1 MGDTLQVADL
11 SAALPP
17 NPLVANAT
25 SLGAPQIATGKTTPV
40 GVPKNPEDNLT
51 VARRQRE
58 QGENPSHDPNA
69 QNPYSSAGG
78 TNQIIDST
86 WLELLTKHKPGLVEG
101 KTKEELLAMK
111 LDGNLNTEMANAY
124 DRDNAKFLA
133 SNGIAPTPNFLNA
146 AYRAGPQGAMAI
158 IQAAHT
164 NPNALVK
171 DVAPDMGK
179 PGNNG
184 AGDLTVGQFLMNPYQ
199 RGPGADANQS
209 PQQLFT
215 IAKGNQILSQLQTEL
230 DQGKARV
237 AKLDRDYKPIEFPT
251 MPKPPEV
258 DPLQT
263 FGSLAG
269 VFATLAA
276 GFSRTPMTAALNGL
290 AGAMH
295 AAKEA
300 KWDDYKA
307 HYDQFKFGTEM
318 AIKAHE
324 MHSADIKDAL
334 EMMQKNMAAG
344 SAMLTATIELS
355 QDEEARKDHA
365 IGHYIRLGQRQDEKD
380 KNALEI
386 KNGLPVYY
394 ATVDL
399 TTALENLKHAQKG
412 GDPNEITQAEG
423 LVTQAENKLAGIKRA
438 QLGGAKPQTPQQVA
452 LQRFMDENPAATSQ
466 EIQAFIT
473 NFKEDAPG
481 VAARK
486 DRVQIERERHDK
498 RAEELA
504 NDRTLSQDERA
515 ASALE
520 ERIKHD
526 RAMEGK
532 DHTTAVERQQKLYED
547 DIRKEPAYTN
557 ASAAELRTEANR
569 RIAGSKRP
577 EEQHLSPEALDMEA
591 TQLLLTGTM
600 PSLGFGGTSARV
612 QIINRAAVLAAEQG
626 KTIEDYI
633 SGRATWKA
641 DASSLSQIT
650 KISDAVQGFEN
661 TALENMKVAESL
673 MEKGA
678 GTRVGPVINRWL
690 QAGKSATGDADV
702 AAFNTA
708 MGTVAGEYGKIISG
722 GSASIAATPEGAR
735 KEAADWLDKIQ
746 SPQAIKAQFAVARRD
761 MENRKNSLFRQRGL
775 IQERIKDPTAKVSTT
790 SAAPDRSAFPEA
802 SPGEVVHQDANG
814 NRAVQRD
821 GKWVEVR

>member
-1 MGDTLQVADL
+1 MGDTLQIADL
-11 SAALPP
+11 GAALPP
-17 NPLVANAT
+17 NPLAANAT

-40 GVPKNPEDNLT
+40 SVPKNSEDNLT

-69 QNPYSSAGG
+69 QNPHSSAGG

-438 QLGGAKPQTPQQVA
+438 LAGG
-452 LQRFMDENPAATSQ
+452 
-466 EIQAFIT
+466 
-473 NFKEDAPG
+473 
-481 VAARK
+481 
-486 DRVQIERERHDK
+486 
-498 RAEELA
+498 
-504 NDRTLSQDERA
+504 
-515 ASALE
+515 
-520 ERIKHD
+520 
-526 RAMEGK
+526 
-532 DHTTAVERQQKLYED
+532 
-547 DIRKEPAYTN
+547 
-557 ASAAELRTEANR
+557 
-569 RIAGSKRP
+569 
-577 EEQHLSPEALDMEA
+577 
-591 TQLLLTGTM
+591 
-600 PSLGFGGTSARV
+600 GG
-612 QIINRAAVLAAEQG
+612 
-626 KTIEDYI
+626 I
-633 SGRATWKA
+633 SGLSNPVAVMIDGKPGMAIYNKSSRAW
-641 DASSLSQIT
+641 
-650 KISDAVQGFEN
+650 E
-661 TALENMKVAESL
+661 
-673 MEKGA
+673 
-678 GTRVGPVINRWL
+678 
-690 QAGKSATGDADV
+690 
-702 AAFNTA
+702 
-708 MGTVAGEYGKIISG
+708 
-722 GSASIAATPEGAR
+722 TPEGA
-735 KEAADWLDKIQ
+735 
-746 SPQAIKAQFAVARRD
+746 PIK
-761 MENRKNSLFRQRGL
+761 
-775 IQERIKDPTAKVSTT
+775 
-790 SAAPDRSAFPEA
+790 
-802 SPGEVVHQDANG
+802 GEVVPT
-814 NRAVQRD
+814 
-821 GKWVEVR
+821 KEVREQQKAGVTESTPEQREAAAAQATTGMPVIQISPGYGQGAAQMRKQIHDDAISKIMRDTGMSATDAGIELANRTIEFQAGKVTTSQLTRMQGFTETAISQLDFNIEKAKQEMAKLPSTDLSPLINAVIRGEERWTGDPAYSALYYYMHATAMESARILSGGQASIAQLNQGAADEARKWADISMTPASFNAVAHAMHEEGQNRLKNYDDALKKHRVSAPGQSQSVSAPPPEAIEMLRKDPGSAAHFDEVFGSGSAKRVLGQ